1 MNKSLRN
8 RLYLIV
14 SVALVTAAVTGCNSR
29 LTGNEGN
36 FVFSYPADDDPT
48 NFNKPIAVGAKLDLT
63 VTDTGQ
69 PARAVNIT
77 AAAFDDPEVLAVASF
92 DGDKIIIEGV
102 GDGTALLEVEGTT
115 ADGETLPDSV
125 NMISRVPEVL
135 KLWHTCA
142 AGDVANYFVDQ
153 KVWLGFDMEMSNGQ
167 PVIGYGYYPV
177 DAAPG
182 ASFTLDASA
191 STQRHIAFQAG
202 GSAGSVTLTSQIDSK
217 TLDVEVVTKA
227 QIDGV
232 SEPTVHVW
240 EDIDVGDK
248 NSGYV
253 LPTVG
258 GVAVCQANVTKT
270 VVSDTPTICAVTDKD
285 PPDTNDDASYE
296 FGWFEIEGLAE
307 GDCLY
312 TVTYPEGNGGSGVSE
327 QFTYPIEP

>member
-1 MNKSLRN
+1 MNKPNLITSVSLV
-8 RLYLIV
+8 LL
-14 SVALVTAAVTGCNSR
+14 VAALTGCNSR

-48 NFNKPIAVGAKLDLT
+48 NFNKPVAVGAKLDLK

-69 PARAVNIT
+69 PARPIDVT
-77 AAAFDDPEVLAVASF
+77 AAAFDDEAVLAVDSF
-92 DGDKIIIEGV
+92 SGDSITIVGM

-115 ADGETLPDSV
+115 ADGEDLTDSV

-135 KLWHTCA
+135 KIWHTCA
-142 AGDVANYFVDQ
+142 EGDVANYFTGQ

-182 ASFTLDASA
+182 ASFTLDAA
-191 STQRHIAFQAG
+191 DSTQRHIAFVAG
-202 GSAGSVTLTSQIDSK
+202 GSAGSVTLTSQIDNT

-227 QIDGV
+227 MIDGV
-232 SEPTVHVW
+232 AQPAVYVW

-258 GVAVCQANVTKT
+258 GVPVCQANVTKT
-270 VVSDTPTICAVTDKD
+270 VVSDTPTICTVTDRD
-285 PPDTNDDASYE
+285 PPNTNDDDSYE
-296 FGWFEIEGLAE
+296 FGWFEIEGVAE
-307 GDCLY
+307 GECQY
-312 TVTYPEGNGGSGVSE
+312 TVTYPEGNGGAGVSE
-327 QFTYPIEP
+327 QFSFPIEP